1 MPELVAKDFFQRQ
14 EEARTASFRLIPLF
28 LLAAAAVIGSVYLVY
43 SLCALF
49 VAGFFRFWR
58 GALAEEDSRVFHFW
72 DWERLLWTALVVLV
86 LFLVISVWKTLQLR
100 EGGRAVARLL
110 GAQRVSPGATDPDK
124 RRLLNVVEEMS
135 VASGIPVPDVY
146 LLEREPSINAFVAGH
161 AVDDMIVG
169 VTGGAVKYL
178 TRDELQGVI
187 AHEYS
192 HIFNGDMALKMRLMG
207 WVHGLFGVT
216 ILAEWLMD
224 RRNAQFERQMSADGK
239 PTFNGVQVAADL
251 ALLVIGFALSFIG
264 WHGAVFGRII
274 KASVCRQREH
284 LADAAA
290 VQFTRYPEGLAGAL
304 EKVRQWPDGGQ
315 VVCPHAEEA
324 SHMFFADALQE
335 ERYVLLMSTHPPVA
349 ERLARI
355 QNMMGRSAPRAEVQG
370 KDSVDDASVTQP
382 VGKTPA
388 PGRKEGQPAMPVVQ
402 PEKIVAATGGGVAV
416 ERSIAQVG
424 LPVTEHLAFATK
436 LLNEQPESLKE
447 AMRDKLRAQWLI
459 CGLLL
464 SSAPTV
470 RQVQAEIITRHL
482 GEAAAEAAKGYDEE
496 TRKLPPQARV
506 PLVELSLPG
515 LREMTPAEYRQFDQC
530 LQELVACDQ
539 ELDVF
544 EFALQ
549 HILRRH
555 LGGKYQLRL
564 KPELRYFSV
573 QAVAGDVSVLLTLLA
588 SAGQEG
594 DDVRAAFAAG
604 VKSFNSTQLNLRWL
618 GNGQCTLATLQA
630 ALENLAE
637 TGPSVKRAV
646 LQACA
651 ATVAADG
658 LIQAAEGELL
668 RAIADALDCPMPP
681 LVK

>member
-28 LLAAAAVIGSVYLVY
+28 SLAVAAVIGSVYLVY
-43 SLCALF
+43 SIFALF

-58 GALAEEDSRVFHFW
+58 GALAEEDVGAFHFW
-72 DWERLLWTALVVLV
+72 DLERLLWIAVVVLV
-86 LFLVISVWKTLQLR
+86 LFLVMSVRKTLQLR

-110 GAQRVSPGATDPDK
+110 GAQQVNPGSTDPEK

-146 LLEREPSINAFVAGH
+146 VLEREPSINAFVAGH
-161 AVDDMIVG
+161 AVNDMIVG

-192 HIFNGDMALKMRLMG
+192 HIFNGDMALNMRLMG

-224 RRNAQFERQMSADGK
+224 KRNAQFERQVSADGK
-239 PTFNGVQVAADL
+239 PTFNSVQVAADL
-251 ALLVIGFALSFIG
+251 ALLIIGFALSFIG

-274 KASVCRQREH
+274 KASVSRQREH

-304 EKVRQWPDGGQ
+304 EKVRKWPEGGQ
-315 VVCPHAEEA
+315 VICPHAEEA

-335 ERYVLLMSTHPPVA
+335 DRYVLLMSTHPPVA

-355 QNMMGRSAPRAEVQG
+355 QNMMGRSAPLAEVRG
-370 KDSVDDASVTQP
+370 KNSVDEAKKPVEQTSGYHKKEVAPASPMSRPERIVVAASVGIA
-382 VGKTPA
+382 VA
-388 PGRKEGQPAMPVVQ
+388 RSVV
-402 PEKIVAATGGGVAV
+402 
-416 ERSIAQVG
+416 QVG
-424 LPVTEHLAFATK
+424 LPVTEHLVFATK
-436 LLNEQPESLKE
+436 LLNELPESLKD
-447 AMRDKLRAQWLI
+447 AMRDKQRAQWLI

-464 SSAPTV
+464 SSAPAV
-470 RQVQAEIITRHL
+470 RQAQLELITRHL
-482 GEAAAEAAKGYDEE
+482 GEAAAEAAQSYDGE
-496 TRKLPPQARV
+496 TRKLPSQARV

-515 LREMTPAEYRQFDQC
+515 LREMTPGEYRQFDQC
-530 LQELVACDQ
+530 LRELVACDQ

-555 LGGKYQLRL
+555 LAGKYQMRL
-564 KPELRYFSV
+564 KPDVRYFSV
-573 QAVAGDVSVLLTLLA
+573 QAVAGDISVLLTLLA

-604 VKSFNSTQLNLRWL
+604 VKTFNSTQLNLRWL

-637 TGPSVKRAV
+637 TGPSVKRSV

-658 LIQAAEGELL
+658 MIQAAEGELL
-668 RAIADALDCPMPP
+668 RAVADALDCPMPP